1 MNEFILELL
10 ARLKK
15 SASRVQIKKDIQSL
29 GKFYVDLIGR
39 LPKSKTQQ
47 QLKNDL
53 KNTEIKVN
61 LTPKITKASIQRA
74 IKEANAGSAKIDV
87 NIGNVQQIKSASN
100 QMNRLGNTVHNT
112 DTFFGKLRNTIVNTF
127 SAGKIAMTSYLFVL
141 NEIRKAGQ
149 NAKQAIEDINKA
161 VTDLQ
166 IATNMGRN
174 SVEKLVKGY
183 NDYGKSLG
191 STTTQ
196 ITSAADDY
204 FRAGKTLHEAQS
216 LIKDS
221 IMLSKLGQISS
232 GEATEDLLAV
242 MNGYEMSITEV
253 GKALDTMV
261 ALDMKAAVS
270 SGEIATALKYCA
282 SSADVAGVSFNKL
295 AAMIATVK
303 DKTQQSAETVGTFMN
318 TLLSRY
324 RDVKLG
330 QFIDDDGEDL
340 SDVESILGSLDI
352 KLRDSKEEFR
362 NFEDIINEVALSW
375 NNYSSVQQAALA
387 KAFAG
392 TRQQNRFLAL
402 MEGYHKTLELTE
414 IAANSAGVAIE
425 KFENSYMNSLEAK
438 KNTLQASFESLVMNS
453 DMEEMYSSILSAT
466 VALVDF
472 INQANLLKGIFSGL
486 TVAGGIKAF
495 LTIRTALNEA
505 YIGLNKFQNA
515 LNIVKNTNISSKS
528 FEQLLT
534 LTNSLSA
541 SQMRLVLSSKNLSIE
556 QKKQLITSS
565 ALSEKE
571 KALLIQTYGLTTA
584 ETGLTAATIS
594 MGNAF
599 RALWNTLLANPLIL
613 VTTLVSSAVMAWQSY
628 KQHLEEIR
636 QATEESANAYKESSS
651 YIEEYTKRYSELR
664 EALLTAKGNEEETYN
679 VKKQLLDLQTE
690 LNDKFGEEYGA
701 INLVTDA
708 YKNQTETIKSLN
720 KEAAQSFLN
729 ENQKGIKQATDKM
742 TKESHYNLSFTGISA
757 YSEEGK
763 ALEEIAKKYKEQG
776 ISILKELDGSQ
787 FSIHL
792 NADPQAAYDTINDF
806 ENDVRE
812 KAKEL
817 GDEHLFDD
825 VLEMSSSSLSKAKD
839 TIEKYGDIYKQALT
853 AEIVSDDDKAKIYN
867 EVLETVKAYNEAILQ
882 SETPYDDKKVEN
894 ARQDLQALRSEINN
908 DDSWEKYGILM
919 DDIFDQADTRI
930 LDFNEAL
937 KNDSG
942 LQKLANDL
950 KGLSDLDLKSLDEN
964 IGDNKSFDK
973 LKEAADKYDISVEE
987 LIDDLVRLGIVQGD
1001 ISSEASELEEP
1012 KWDYSTTLENL
1023 DKVGEKLE
1031 VLDKSFAKLF
1041 DKEEYI
1047 GWEDLA
1053 SISEAFKDME
1063 GIEDYV
1069 KRIQEAGQDTEKV
1082 SQVFGELTGAYLEH
1096 MGVLSNVTEENAAL
1110 ITSMLTEMGVAN
1122 AEEIVYAQLN
1132 ETAETLALKKR
1143 FLAETGYEVA
1153 DATLEEIAQFLNEVN
1168 ASNEAKQAI
1177 AQLALEKANLNNIN
1191 FDESGNIDQLIS
1203 LANAAGASAMA
1214 IAKAKQAIT
1223 TINSINEK
1231 GASGSAGDFKRLD
1244 YASKTLNDI
1253 KNHTYD
1259 WQYEKLNAND
1269 FKINS
1274 SPKYTPKY
1282 KGGTNT
1288 NKAID
1293 KAKKDAEK
1301 EAKKAEDT
1309 FKKTI
1314 DFFERRVEILTAAFA
1329 NLEKGM
1335 ENVFG
1340 AGAKNTLLSAQ
1351 IGILDEEVNNYTDA
1365 LAMYRKKAADTLS
1378 GVDADLRD
1386 KIVDG
1391 AVQITDFI
1399 GKGNEDVIEAME
1411 AYQGWADKVSDC
1423 TQKLEELKTQ
1433 IRQLELQKFNNIA
1446 DDFADQFD
1454 LRDSGKDLFKKEIDL
1469 IEESNRVVSDSLYKA
1484 QIDQTQKQLEILH
1497 KEKTALADQMASALK
1512 SGNIDTGTDEW
1523 LEMVDKLSEVEGNI
1537 LDCQTAI
1544 EEFNNEIKQLEVDK
1558 FDRIANHY
1566 NDLCESLNSSND
1578 LISKQIGLLE
1588 EAGELV
1594 GASYYTTQIDQLKK
1608 QLNLLDQEKK
1618 SLSDQLNTSVS
1629 SGIIKEGSEE
1639 WLEMMKTIQEV
1650 DGSILDC
1657 QTSIE
1662 EFDNAI
1668 LNIHTNIFDRIQNQ
1682 FSNLD
1687 SELSNLRG
1695 LFDDLEVSDEKGI
1708 WTKEGLAQL
1717 GLLAQQYELAE
1728 YRVQQYNDEIN
1739 DLTTQYLA
1747 GRYSVTEYADKLSE
1761 LTSAQWDAVNASENV
1776 KDAIIELNE
1785 VRINKEIEGIEKEIE
1800 SFKELTDAQIKA
1812 LDSAKA
1818 LNDYQDSI
1826 AEKTKA
1832 VVDIERQ
1839 LAAMQYDNSASTTAK
1854 RKQLEEQLAEA
1865 KKALTDAEYDH
1876 SIETQK
1882 DALNQQYEAFESE
1895 RNAEIEA
1902 LRLSLEQRELLISE
1916 SFANVKANTETIAT
1930 EISEIATNHGI
1941 TVSNTLMESWK
1952 SGENAIAS
1960 YGETL
1965 TTNSSV
1971 FIQELLNVESG
1982 IYGLQ
1987 TQADQSSQA
1996 LANMFATQ
2004 ADNLINELNRSY
2016 DSENQLILESYHLQD
2031 ALASMFGTRADN
2043 LINELVNSY
2052 YSEAN
2057 LHAMTNTLQN
2067 SLVNTLERG
2076 YNINGITNALSSI
2089 ADGANSVADAA
2100 NKAAQALA
2108 NMGAAQNTYAGVD
2121 SGKHGFHVYD
2131 SVTGELKDTIY
2142 SDTWNYADLMAKYN
2156 HQARGIRVQKFAKGG
2171 IVSKEKDSP
2180 LDSIA
2185 KAVGED
2191 KLVAVQYGEGI
2202 INAEEMKKINK
2213 LSEAMAKIDSNLLNP
2228 SYIRPGIQ
2236 PMIPEYIRTE
2246 RPNVTLH
2253 YDRMFEFNGDFNN
2266 SEQLLGQMK
2275 KVATSATT
2283 KILDEINRDFRIH
2296 GK

>member
-1 MNEFILELL
+1 MNQVLVQTGLIASENKIQATLVQSALAQSSLSVEEQKVILNKLKLINVTTGEILTTKACTKEKLL
-10 ARLKK
+10 NTLATQGVTGANAEAIISTLGLSGANEKAK
-15 SASRVQIKKDIQSL
+15 LSFGLFTKATWVQIKAQLALMATNPLTWFMLIPTAIMAAVKAYNALTTSVEEANEAVTEAIQNYESITSEVESLESKIKELNDQINGLNPITDENDINNLKAETEELELQLAILKEKQRIADSDADKAAQKSLEMTQGSRYKIEERESAYGGIEVGAAYVTKDEELLNAIEAY
-29 GKFYVDLIGR
+29 KEYKVKVDDANEALV
-39 LPKSKTQQ
+39 KMAESKEYEKKEWSTQNKIVEEYSQ
-47 QLKNDL
+47 KMENARTHANELAQKINEEKEGLNGL
-53 KNTEIKVN
+53 TEESQF
-61 LTPKITKASIQRA
+61 LIQRTDSA
-74 IKEANAGSAKIDV
+74 INTYNNFLNSINDVTDALNEQTDAISDTSELALFSSFNGSEVGERLQYLNSQFEAGELTHKEYFDSLQAEIENVDFSSFTNSLKEANDASQQFFTDSVQKTASGLSDLINNFDSGKVSISEYLEGYLSIAQTMSVLTEELQKNSASWDQNGDSMSGAISESLDNAQSHLSGAIEIVQSYQDSIYSLEQIMSGAVEAGTNEFTAHASVIASDLYNIIRTGGEMADEVSNVLGTTTAEIAQSLTESVSNQSLASQAIAANTNTAIGNMAESIGTLFDNLGDAISNFKVDVSFGIKKISAQDVDMGILGTHKLPKID
-87 NIGNVQQIKSASN
+87 
-100 QMNRLGNTVHNT
+100 
-112 DTFFGKLRNTIVNTF
+112 F
-127 SAGKIAMTSYLFVL
+127 SLEA
-141 NEIRKAGQ
+141 N
-149 NAKQAIEDINKA
+149 
-161 VTDLQ
+161 
-166 IATNMGRN
+166 
-174 SVEKLVKGY
+174 
-183 NDYGKSLG
+183 GKSLDAIG
-191 STTTQ
+191 SAISSFGRTISSNLKPQMIELPDFSFGNTE
-196 ITSAADDY
+196 AA
-204 FRAGKTLHEAQS
+204 
-216 LIKDS
+216 KDS
-221 IMLSKLGQISS
+221 
-232 GEATEDLLAV
+232 
-242 MNGYEMSITEV
+242 
-253 GKALDTMV
+253 
-261 ALDMKAAVS
+261 
-270 SGEIATALKYCA
+270 
-282 SSADVAGVSFNKL
+282 
-295 AAMIATVK
+295 
-303 DKTQQSAETVGTFMN
+303 
-318 TLLSRY
+318 
-324 RDVKLG
+324 
-330 QFIDDDGEDL
+330 
-340 SDVESILGSLDI
+340 
-352 KLRDSKEEFR
+352 
-362 NFEDIINEVALSW
+362 
-375 NNYSSVQQAALA
+375 
-387 KAFAG
+387 
-392 TRQQNRFLAL
+392 
-402 MEGYHKTLELTE
+402 
-414 IAANSAGVAIE
+414 
-425 KFENSYMNSLEAK
+425 
-438 KNTLQASFESLVMNS
+438 
-453 DMEEMYSSILSAT
+453 
-466 VALVDF
+466 
-472 INQANLLKGIFSGL
+472 
-486 TVAGGIKAF
+486 
-495 LTIRTALNEA
+495 
-505 YIGLNKFQNA
+505 
-515 LNIVKNTNISSKS
+515 
-528 FEQLLT
+528 
-534 LTNSLSA
+534 
-541 SQMRLVLSSKNLSIE
+541 
-556 QKKQLITSS
+556 
-565 ALSEKE
+565 
-571 KALLIQTYGLTTA
+571 
-584 ETGLTAATIS
+584 
-594 MGNAF
+594 
-599 RALWNTLLANPLIL
+599 
-613 VTTLVSSAVMAWQSY
+613 
-628 KQHLEEIR
+628 
-636 QATEESANAYKESSS
+636 
-651 YIEEYTKRYSELR
+651 
-664 EALLTAKGNEEETYN
+664 
-679 VKKQLLDLQTE
+679 
-690 LNDKFGEEYGA
+690 
-701 INLVTDA
+701 
-708 YKNQTETIKSLN
+708 
-720 KEAAQSFLN
+720 
-729 ENQKGIKQATDKM
+729 
-742 TKESHYNLSFTGISA
+742 
-757 YSEEGK
+757 
-763 ALEEIAKKYKEQG
+763 KYKP
-776 ISILKELDGSQ
+776 GSN
-787 FSIHL
+787 ITK
-792 NADPQAAYDTINDF
+792 NY
-806 ENDVRE
+806 
-812 KAKEL
+812 
-817 GDEHLFDD
+817 DD
-825 VLEMSSSSLSKAKD
+825 VLE
-839 TIEKYGDIYKQALT
+839 
-853 AEIVSDDDKAKIYN
+853 KI
-867 EVLETVKAYNEAILQ
+867 
-882 SETPYDDKKVEN
+882 
-894 ARQDLQALRSEINN
+894 
-908 DDSWEKYGILM
+908 
-919 DDIFDQADTRI
+919 
-930 LDFNEAL
+930 
-937 KNDSG
+937 
-942 LQKLANDL
+942 
-950 KGLSDLDLKSLDEN
+950 
-964 IGDNKSFDK
+964 
-973 LKEAADKYDISVEE
+973 KE
-987 LIDDLVRLGIVQGD
+987 
-1001 ISSEASELEEP
+1001 
-1012 KWDYSTTLENL
+1012 
-1023 DKVGEKLE
+1023 
-1031 VLDKSFAKLF
+1031 
-1041 DKEEYI
+1041 
-1047 GWEDLA
+1047 
-1053 SISEAFKDME
+1053 
-1063 GIEDYV
+1063 
-1069 KRIQEAGQDTEKV
+1069 
-1082 SQVFGELTGAYLEH
+1082 
-1096 MGVLSNVTEENAAL
+1096 
-1110 ITSMLTEMGVAN
+1110 
-1122 AEEIVYAQLN
+1122 
-1132 ETAETLALKKR
+1132 
-1143 FLAETGYEVA
+1143 
-1153 DATLEEIAQFLNEVN
+1153 
-1168 ASNEAKQAI
+1168 
-1177 AQLALEKANLNNIN
+1177 
-1191 FDESGNIDQLIS
+1191 
-1203 LANAAGASAMA
+1203 
-1214 IAKAKQAIT
+1214 
-1223 TINSINEK
+1223 
-1231 GASGSAGDFKRLD
+1231 
-1244 YASKTLNDI
+1244 
-1253 KNHTYD
+1253 
-1259 WQYEKLNAND
+1259 
-1269 FKINS
+1269 
-1274 SPKYTPKY
+1274 
-1282 KGGTNT
+1282 
-1288 NKAID
+1288 
-1293 KAKKDAEK
+1293 AEK
-1301 EAKKAEDT
+1301 ESKKKSKEAEDT
-1309 FKKTI
+1309 FEKTM

-1365 LAMYRKKAADTLS
+1365 LAMYRKKASDALS
-1378 GVDADLRD
+1378 GVDVDLRD

-1411 AYQGWADKVSDC
+1411 AYQGWADKVSGC

-1523 LEMVDKLSEVEGNI
+1523 LEMVEKLSEVEGNI
-1537 LDCQTAI
+1537 LDCKTAI

-1566 NDLCESLNSSND
+1566 NDLCDSLNSSND

-1682 FSNLD
+1682 FSDLD

-2213 LSEAMAKIDSNLLNP
+2213 LSEVMAKIDSNLLNP

-2236 PMIPEYIRTE
+2236 PTIPEYVKTE
-2246 RPNVTLH
+2246 RPNITLH

>member
-1 MNEFILELL
+1 MKAYKSSMMGCTEE
-10 ARLKK
+10 AKK
-15 SASRVQIKKDIQSL
+15 NAVAMAKGSITLQEATKNMGAMSL
-29 GKFYVDLIGR
+29 
-39 LPKSKTQQ
+39 
-47 QLKNDL
+47 
-53 KNTEIKVN
+53 
-61 LTPKITKASIQRA
+61 
-74 IKEANAGSAKIDV
+74 SAK
-87 NIGNVQQIKSASN
+87 
-100 QMNRLGNTVHNT
+100 
-112 DTFFGKLRNTIVNTF
+112 
-127 SAGKIAMTSYLFVL
+127 AGKIALQGLAM
-141 NEIRKAGQ
+141 AG
-149 NAKQAIEDINKA
+149 NILAFMGIIKGIE
-161 VTDLQ
+161 L
-166 IATNMGRN
+166 
-174 SVEKLVKGY
+174 
-183 NDYGKSLG
+183 
-191 STTTQ
+191 
-196 ITSAADDY
+196 
-204 FRAGKTLHEAQS
+204 AGKA
-216 LIKDS
+216 ID
-221 IMLSKLGQISS
+221 
-232 GEATEDLLAV
+232 
-242 MNGYEMSITEV
+242 N
-253 GKALDTMV
+253 
-261 ALDMKAAVS
+261 
-270 SGEIATALKYCA
+270 
-282 SSADVAGVSFNKL
+282 
-295 AAMIATVK
+295 
-303 DKTQQSAETVGTFMN
+303 
-318 TLLSRY
+318 
-324 RDVKLG
+324 
-330 QFIDDDGEDL
+330 FI
-340 SDVESILGSLDI
+340 
-352 KLRDSKEEFR
+352 
-362 NFEDIINEVALSW
+362 
-375 NNYSSVQQAALA
+375 
-387 KAFAG
+387 
-392 TRQQNRFLAL
+392 
-402 MEGYHKTLELTE
+402 HK
-414 IAANSAGVAIE
+414 I
-425 KFENSYMNSLEAK
+425 
-438 KNTLQASFESLVMNS
+438 
-453 DMEEMYSSILSAT
+453 
-466 VALVDF
+466 
-472 INQANLLKGIFSGL
+472 
-486 TVAGGIKAF
+486 
-495 LTIRTALNEA
+495 
-505 YIGLNKFQNA
+505 
-515 LNIVKNTNISSKS
+515 
-528 FEQLLT
+528 
-534 LTNSLSA
+534 
-541 SQMRLVLSSKNLSIE
+541 
-556 QKKQLITSS
+556 
-565 ALSEKE
+565 
-571 KALLIQTYGLTTA
+571 
-584 ETGLTAATIS
+584 
-594 MGNAF
+594 
-599 RALWNTLLANPLIL
+599 
-613 VTTLVSSAVMAWQSY
+613 
-628 KQHLEEIR
+628 
-636 QATEESANAYKESSS
+636 
-651 YIEEYTKRYSELR
+651 
-664 EALLTAKGNEEETYN
+664 
-679 VKKQLLDLQTE
+679 
-690 LNDKFGEEYGA
+690 
-701 INLVTDA
+701 
-708 YKNQTETIKSLN
+708 
-720 KEAAQSFLN
+720 
-729 ENQKGIKQATDKM
+729 
-742 TKESHYNLSFTGISA
+742 
-757 YSEEGK
+757 
-763 ALEEIAKKYKEQG
+763 
-776 ISILKELDGSQ
+776 
-787 FSIHL
+787 
-792 NADPQAAYDTINDF
+792 
-806 ENDVRE
+806 
-812 KAKEL
+812 
-817 GDEHLFDD
+817 
-825 VLEMSSSSLSKAKD
+825 
-839 TIEKYGDIYKQALT
+839 
-853 AEIVSDDDKAKIYN
+853 
-867 EVLETVKAYNEAILQ
+867 
-882 SETPYDDKKVEN
+882 
-894 ARQDLQALRSEINN
+894 
-908 DDSWEKYGILM
+908 
-919 DDIFDQADTRI
+919 
-930 LDFNEAL
+930 
-937 KNDSG
+937 
-942 LQKLANDL
+942 
-950 KGLSDLDLKSLDEN
+950 
-964 IGDNKSFDK
+964 DK
-973 LKEAADKYDISVEE
+973 LKETADSTIEE
-987 LIDDLVRLGIVQGD
+987 LENVKSKSESINQELKTTSDRISELENKPSLTFIEQEELDKLKDTSKELERQLELNKSLLSVQEQKTRESALDYINAKGSYESYGKWDMSEVNSDNSHYGKRNPGDIFQGTQLEIVEQQLKEYENLLKRKEDVESRITDFKLINPNESKYTLEQKDALANLEMELKSYDGTLQVLNESLYKIIPNLSSYKDVLNPEYDQSYIDFINSLIDSYDKLFGNPSATATEKFDDIWNSDKFSKYKNELESLAKAGKLDASVLESNEQYRKLLEFTGKTAEETAEHINALFHN
-1001 ISSEASELEEP
+1001 ISSEASELALFSSFDGTE
-1012 KWDYSTTLENL
+1012 
-1023 DKVGEKLE
+1023 VGERLQYLNSQFEAGELTHKEYFDSLQAE
-1031 VLDKSFAKLF
+1031 IENVDFSSFTNSLKEANDASQQFFTDSVQKTASGLSDLINKF
-1041 DKEEYI
+1041 DSGKV
-1047 GWEDLA
+1047 
-1053 SISEAFKDME
+1053 SISEYLE
-1063 GIEDYV
+1063 GYLSIAQTMSVLTEELQKNSASWDQNGDSMSGAISESLDNAQSHLSGAIEIVQSYQDSIYSLEQIMSGAV
-1069 KRIQEAGQDTEKV
+1069 EAGTNEFTAHASVIASDLYNIVRTG
-1082 SQVFGELTGAYLEH
+1082 GEMADE
-1096 MGVLSNVTEENAAL
+1096 VSNVLGT
-1110 ITSMLTEMGVAN
+1110 T
-1122 AEEIVYAQLN
+1122 
-1132 ETAETLALKKR
+1132 TA
-1143 FLAETGYEVA
+1143 
-1153 DATLEEIAQFLNEVN
+1153 EIAQSLTESISNQSL
-1168 ASNEAKQAI
+1168 ASQAI
-1177 AQLALEKANLNNIN
+1177 AANTNTAIGNMAESIGTLFDNLGDAISNFKVDVSFGIKKISAQDVDMGILGTHKLPKIDFSLEANGKSLDAIGSAISSFGRTISSNLKPQMIELPDFSFGNTEAAKDSKYKPGSNITKNYDDVLEK
-1191 FDESGNIDQLIS
+1191 
-1203 LANAAGASAMA
+1203 
-1214 IAKAKQAIT
+1214 
-1223 TINSINEK
+1223 
-1231 GASGSAGDFKRLD
+1231 
-1244 YASKTLNDI
+1244 I
-1253 KNHTYD
+1253 K
-1259 WQYEKLNAND
+1259 E
-1269 FKINS
+1269 
-1274 SPKYTPKY
+1274 
-1282 KGGTNT
+1282 
-1288 NKAID
+1288 
-1293 KAKKDAEK
+1293 AEK
-1301 EAKKAEDT
+1301 ESKKKSKETEDT
-1309 FKKTI
+1309 FEKII

-1365 LAMYRKKAADTLS
+1365 LAMYRKKASDALS
-1378 GVDADLRD
+1378 GVDVDLRD

-1469 IEESNRVVSDSLYKA
+1469 IEASNRVVSDSLYKA

-1523 LEMVDKLSEVEGNI
+1523 LEMVEKLSEVEGNI
-1537 LDCQTAI
+1537 LDCKTAI

-1566 NDLCESLNSSND
+1566 NDLCDSLNSSND

-1682 FSNLD
+1682 FSDLD

-1747 GRYSVTEYADKLSE
+1747 GRYSVTEYANKLSE
-1761 LTSAQWDAVNASENV
+1761 LTSAQWDAVNASQNAKSV
-1776 KDAIIELNE
+1776 IIELNE

-1818 LNDYQDSI
+1818 LKDYQDSI

-1965 TTNSSV
+1965 TTNSSI
-1971 FIQELLNVESG
+1971 FIQELLNVEGG

-2016 DSENQLILESYHLQD
+2016 NSENQLIYESYNLQD

-2236 PMIPEYIRTE
+2236 PTIPEYVRTE
-2246 RPNVTLH
+2246 RPNITLH

-2275 KVATSATT
+2275 KVATSTTT

>member
-87 NIGNVQQIKSASN
+87 NSGNGQQIKNASN

-112 DTFFGKLRNTIVNTF
+112 DTFFGKLRNTIINTF

-174 SVEKLVKGY
+174 SVEELVKGY

-204 FRAGKTLHEAQS
+204 FRAGKTLNEAQS

-232 GEATEDLLAV
+232 SEATEDLLAV

-261 ALDMKAAVS
+261 ALDMKASVS
-270 SGEIATALKYCA
+270 SGEIGTALKYCA
-282 SSADVAGVSFNKL
+282 SSADVAGVSFDKL

-414 IAANSAGVAIE
+414 VAANSAGVAIE

-438 KNTLQASFESLVMNS
+438 RNTLQASFESLVMNS

-466 VALVDF
+466 TVLVDF

-486 TVAGGIKAF
+486 TVAGGIKTF

-628 KQHLEEIR
+628 KQNFEEIR

-651 YIEEYTKRYSELR
+651 SIEEYTKRYSELR
-664 EALLTAKGNEEETYN
+664 EVLLAAKGNEEETYN

-720 KEAAQSFLN
+720 KEAAQFFLN

-742 TKESHYNLSFTGISA
+742 TKEGHYNLSFTGIST

-792 NADPQAAYDTINDF
+792 NADPQAAYDIINDF

-987 LIDDLVRLGIVQGD
+987 LIDDLVRLGIIQGD
-1001 ISSEASELEEP
+1001 ILSEASELEEP

-1063 GIEDYV
+1063 GIEEYV

-1203 LANAAGASAMA
+1203 LANAAGASTMA

-1231 GASGSAGDFKRLD
+1231 GANGSAGDFKRLD

-1301 EAKKAEDT
+1301 EAKKTEDT
-1309 FKKTI
+1309 FEKTM

-1365 LAMYRKKAADTLS
+1365 LAMYRKKASDALS
-1378 GVDADLRD
+1378 GVDVDLRD

-1469 IEESNRVVSDSLYKA
+1469 IEKSNRVVSDSLYKA

-1523 LEMVDKLSEVEGNI
+1523 LEMVEKLSEVEGNI
-1537 LDCQTAI
+1537 LDCKTAI

-1566 NDLCESLNSSND
+1566 NDLCDSLNSSND
-1578 LISKQIGLLE
+1578 LISKQTGLLE

-1682 FSNLD
+1682 FSDLD

-1776 KDAIIELNE
+1776 KAAIIELNE
-1785 VRINKEIEGIEKEIE
+1785 VRINKEIEGIEKEIDA
-1800 SFKELTDAQIKA
+1800 FKELTDAQIKS

-1818 LNDYQDSI
+1818 LKDYQDSI
-1826 AEKTKA
+1826 ADKTAEVEKLQ
-1832 VVDIERQ
+1832 RQ

-1876 SIETQK
+1876 SIEMQK

-1952 SGENAIAS
+1952 AGENAIAS

-2236 PMIPEYIRTE
+2236 PTIPEYIRTE

>member
-1 MNEFILELL
+1 M
-10 ARLKK
+10 
-15 SASRVQIKKDIQSL
+15 
-29 GKFYVDLIGR
+29 
-39 LPKSKTQQ
+39 
-47 QLKNDL
+47 
-53 KNTEIKVN
+53 
-61 LTPKITKASIQRA
+61 
-74 IKEANAGSAKIDV
+74 
-87 NIGNVQQIKSASN
+87 
-100 QMNRLGNTVHNT
+100 
-112 DTFFGKLRNTIVNTF
+112 
-127 SAGKIAMTSYLFVL
+127 
-141 NEIRKAGQ
+141 
-149 NAKQAIEDINKA
+149 
-161 VTDLQ
+161 
-166 IATNMGRN
+166 
-174 SVEKLVKGY
+174 VE
-183 NDYGKSLG
+183 
-191 STTTQ
+191 
-196 ITSAADDY
+196 
-204 FRAGKTLHEAQS
+204 
-216 LIKDS
+216 
-221 IMLSKLGQISS
+221 
-232 GEATEDLLAV
+232 
-242 MNGYEMSITEV
+242 
-253 GKALDTMV
+253 
-261 ALDMKAAVS
+261 
-270 SGEIATALKYCA
+270 
-282 SSADVAGVSFNKL
+282 
-295 AAMIATVK
+295 
-303 DKTQQSAETVGTFMN
+303 
-318 TLLSRY
+318 
-324 RDVKLG
+324 
-330 QFIDDDGEDL
+330 
-340 SDVESILGSLDI
+340 
-352 KLRDSKEEFR
+352 
-362 NFEDIINEVALSW
+362 
-375 NNYSSVQQAALA
+375 
-387 KAFAG
+387 
-392 TRQQNRFLAL
+392 
-402 MEGYHKTLELTE
+402 
-414 IAANSAGVAIE
+414 
-425 KFENSYMNSLEAK
+425 
-438 KNTLQASFESLVMNS
+438 
-453 DMEEMYSSILSAT
+453 
-466 VALVDF
+466 
-472 INQANLLKGIFSGL
+472 
-486 TVAGGIKAF
+486 
-495 LTIRTALNEA
+495 
-505 YIGLNKFQNA
+505 
-515 LNIVKNTNISSKS
+515 
-528 FEQLLT
+528 
-534 LTNSLSA
+534 
-541 SQMRLVLSSKNLSIE
+541 
-556 QKKQLITSS
+556 
-565 ALSEKE
+565 
-571 KALLIQTYGLTTA
+571 
-584 ETGLTAATIS
+584 
-594 MGNAF
+594 
-599 RALWNTLLANPLIL
+599 
-613 VTTLVSSAVMAWQSY
+613 
-628 KQHLEEIR
+628 
-636 QATEESANAYKESSS
+636 
-651 YIEEYTKRYSELR
+651 
-664 EALLTAKGNEEETYN
+664 
-679 VKKQLLDLQTE
+679 
-690 LNDKFGEEYGA
+690 
-701 INLVTDA
+701 
-708 YKNQTETIKSLN
+708 
-720 KEAAQSFLN
+720 
-729 ENQKGIKQATDKM
+729 
-742 TKESHYNLSFTGISA
+742 
-757 YSEEGK
+757 
-763 ALEEIAKKYKEQG
+763 
-776 ISILKELDGSQ
+776 
-787 FSIHL
+787 
-792 NADPQAAYDTINDF
+792 
-806 ENDVRE
+806 
-812 KAKEL
+812 
-817 GDEHLFDD
+817 
-825 VLEMSSSSLSKAKD
+825 
-839 TIEKYGDIYKQALT
+839 
-853 AEIVSDDDKAKIYN
+853 
-867 EVLETVKAYNEAILQ
+867 
-882 SETPYDDKKVEN
+882 
-894 ARQDLQALRSEINN
+894 
-908 DDSWEKYGILM
+908 
-919 DDIFDQADTRI
+919 
-930 LDFNEAL
+930 
-937 KNDSG
+937 
-942 LQKLANDL
+942 
-950 KGLSDLDLKSLDEN
+950 
-964 IGDNKSFDK
+964 
-973 LKEAADKYDISVEE
+973 
-987 LIDDLVRLGIVQGD
+987 
-1001 ISSEASELEEP
+1001 
-1012 KWDYSTTLENL
+1012 
-1023 DKVGEKLE
+1023 
-1031 VLDKSFAKLF
+1031 
-1041 DKEEYI
+1041 
-1047 GWEDLA
+1047 
-1053 SISEAFKDME
+1053 
-1063 GIEDYV
+1063 
-1069 KRIQEAGQDTEKV
+1069 
-1082 SQVFGELTGAYLEH
+1082 
-1096 MGVLSNVTEENAAL
+1096 
-1110 ITSMLTEMGVAN
+1110 
-1122 AEEIVYAQLN
+1122 
-1132 ETAETLALKKR
+1132 
-1143 FLAETGYEVA
+1143 
-1153 DATLEEIAQFLNEVN
+1153 
-1168 ASNEAKQAI
+1168 
-1177 AQLALEKANLNNIN
+1177 
-1191 FDESGNIDQLIS
+1191 
-1203 LANAAGASAMA
+1203 
-1214 IAKAKQAIT
+1214 
-1223 TINSINEK
+1223 
-1231 GASGSAGDFKRLD
+1231 
-1244 YASKTLNDI
+1244 
-1253 KNHTYD
+1253 
-1259 WQYEKLNAND
+1259 
-1269 FKINS
+1269 
-1274 SPKYTPKY
+1274 
-1282 KGGTNT
+1282 
-1288 NKAID
+1288 
-1293 KAKKDAEK
+1293 
-1301 EAKKAEDT
+1301 
-1309 FKKTI
+1309 
-1314 DFFERRVEILTAAFA
+1314 
-1329 NLEKGM
+1329 
-1335 ENVFG
+1335 
-1340 AGAKNTLLSAQ
+1340 
-1351 IGILDEEVNNYTDA
+1351 
-1365 LAMYRKKAADTLS
+1365 
-1378 GVDADLRD
+1378 
-1386 KIVDG
+1386 
-1391 AVQITDFI
+1391 
-1399 GKGNEDVIEAME
+1399 
-1411 AYQGWADKVSDC
+1411 
-1423 TQKLEELKTQ
+1423 
-1433 IRQLELQKFNNIA
+1433 
-1446 DDFADQFD
+1446 
-1454 LRDSGKDLFKKEIDL
+1454 
-1469 IEESNRVVSDSLYKA
+1469 
-1484 QIDQTQKQLEILH
+1484 
-1497 KEKTALADQMASALK
+1497 
-1512 SGNIDTGTDEW
+1512 
-1523 LEMVDKLSEVEGNI
+1523 KLSEVEGNI
-1537 LDCQTAI
+1537 LDCKTAI

-1566 NDLCESLNSSND
+1566 NDLCDSLNSSND

-1682 FSNLD
+1682 FSDLD

-2213 LSEAMAKIDSNLLNP
+2213 LSEVMAKIDSNLLNP

-2236 PMIPEYIRTE
+2236 PTIPEYVKTE
-2246 RPNVTLH
+2246 RPNITLH